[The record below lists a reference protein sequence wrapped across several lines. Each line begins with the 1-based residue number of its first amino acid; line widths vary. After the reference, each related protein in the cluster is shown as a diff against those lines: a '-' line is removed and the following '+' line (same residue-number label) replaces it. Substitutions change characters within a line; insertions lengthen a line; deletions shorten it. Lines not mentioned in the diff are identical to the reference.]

1 MRYWGKERK
10 DINASVEKGIVIKSK
25 TSIGSASEL
34 KDAIAYLVRRHSP
47 PQIVFWIVTRSELL
61 GHSLVLHM
69 KKKIDKKKRA
79 GIKRK
84 NKRERHIY

>member
-1 MRYWGKERK
+1 M
-10 DINASVEKGIVIKSK
+10 EKGIVIKSK

-61 GHSLVLHM
+61 GHSLVLHLE
-69 KKKIDKKKRA
+69 KKKQTKKKQTQTHVLNEK
-79 GIKRK
+79 IKEK
-84 NKRERHIY
+84 GTSME

>member
-34 KDAIAYLVRRHSP
+34 KDAIAYLVRRHST

-61 GHSLVLHM
+61 GHSLVLPLG
-69 KKKIDKKKRA
+69 KKKQTKKKA
-79 GIKRK
+79 DTDTCIK
-84 NKRERHIY
+84 